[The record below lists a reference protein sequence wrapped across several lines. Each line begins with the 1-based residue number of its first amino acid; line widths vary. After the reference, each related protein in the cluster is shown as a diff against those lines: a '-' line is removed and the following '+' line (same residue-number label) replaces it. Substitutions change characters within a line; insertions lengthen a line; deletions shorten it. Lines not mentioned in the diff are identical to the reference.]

1 MISRVLVPMDGSE
14 MSLRALEYALENHPD
29 AEITALHVAGEPSPM
44 MGQALRLALEED
56 LGQATEELAEDIFE
70 PARELAAEY
79 DTEIETAVGVGS
91 PARVIVNRAEEYDAV
106 VLGSHGGN
114 LQSRLFVGNVADRV
128 FKRSPVPV
136 TVVR

>member
-1 MISRVLVPMDGSE
+1 MITRVLVPLDGSE
-14 MSLRALEYALENHPD
+14 MSLRALRYALDNHPD

-56 LGQATEELAEDIFE
+56 IEQAVDELAEEIFE

-79 DTEIETAVGVGS
+79 DTEIDTAVGVGS

-106 VLGSHGGN
+106 VLGTHGGN

>member
-1 MISRVLVPMDGSE
+1 MVSRVLVPMDGSE
-14 MSLRALEYALENHPD
+14 MSLRALEYALEVHSD
-29 AEITALHVAGEPSPM
+29 AEITVLHVAGEPSPM

-56 LGQATEELAEDIFE
+56 LGQAVEELAEDVLE

-79 DTEIETAVGVGS
+79 ETEIDTSVGIGS

-106 VLGSHGGN
+106 VLGTHGGN